1 MRSTY
6 AGSMDVTYLVIVP
19 VNRGPVRV
27 KLFGGVQVLR
37 AGTSTPM
44 QLGQSDIAALYAAC
58 PDVRI
63 KPLVSSRVTTRAAD
77 VVAQA
82 APVAEA
88 NPPTPESTRAVES
101 AEAARPMGETTGK
114 KPKRRK
120 PEVAE

>member
-6 AGSMDVTYLVIVP
+6 VGSMDVTYLVIVP

-27 KLFGGVQVLR
+27 KLFGGVQVQVLR

-63 KPLVSSRVTTRAAD
+63 KPLVSSRVVTRAAA
-77 VVAQA
+77 VAQA
-82 APVAEA
+82 ALVVEA
-88 NPPTPESTRAVES
+88 NPQTPESTLAIES
-101 AEAARPMGETTGK
+101 AEAARPETTEK
-114 KPKRRK
+114 KLKRRK
-120 PEVAE
+120 PEVTE

>member
-6 AGSMDVTYLVIVP
+6 VGSMDVTYLVIVP

-63 KPLVSSRVTTRAAD
+63 KPLVSSRVVTRAAA
-77 VVAQA
+77 VAQA
-82 APVAEA
+82 ALVVEA
-88 NPPTPESTRAVES
+88 NPQTPESTLAIES
-101 AEAARPMGETTGK
+101 AEAARPETTEK
-114 KPKRRK
+114 KLKRRK
-120 PEVAE
+120 PEVTE